1 MPANEEEQNKQQDI
15 TGKIGSGGD
24 IMHRRDVNQGT
35 ANKLKLYDTDLVGKD
50 RHQKLARPEYI
61 QNLLNQFMVRFLQKR
76 HNINPRLNKIDE
88 MLSER

>member
-61 QNLLNQFMVRFLQKR
+61 QNLLNQFMVRFLQKDM
-76 HNINPRLNKIDE
+76 ILIPD
-88 MLSER
+88 